1 MSRAKRLEG
10 GLRRREYLNEVTGRG
25 PGPRRRGGAVI
36 GAALARQERS
46 DRLVF
51 WLLVFSM
58 RHTGPLSKD
67 YNAI

>member
-1 MSRAKRLEG
+1 MSRARRLEG

-25 PGPRRRGGAVI
+25 PGPRRRGDAVI

-51 WLLVFSM
+51 
-58 RHTGPLSKD
+58 
-67 YNAI
+67 